1 MLSSAD
7 LAHVVEYIHP
17 QGALGGVS
25 PWQQV
30 IHHVNHV
37 TCIGGTEGEDRPLGG
52 PGARE
57 DGSAENGCSVNQAFI
72 SPMHSPAHL
81 TSR

>member
-1 MLSSAD
+1 MTHRTSARTLVTMLSSVD
-7 LAHVVEYIHP
+7 PAHVVEYIHP
-17 QGALGGVS
+17 QGALGSVS

-30 IHHVNHV
+30 IHQVNHV

-52 PGARE
+52 PGAWE
-57 DGSAENGCSVNQAFI
+57 GGG
-72 SPMHSPAHL
+72 MHSPAHL